1 MYAVIASGGKQHRVQ
16 LGEVVRVEKLEAEPG
31 DTVVF
36 DRVLMVSDG
45 ESARV
50 GRPALEGARV
60 RATVVGHGRGP
71 KTLVFKWK
79 RRQHHI
85 RRRLGHRQAFTD
97 VRIEAIEA

>member
-16 LGEVVRVEKLEAEPG
+16 VGEVVRVEKLEAEPG
-31 DTVVF
+31 ESVVF
-36 DRVLMVSDG
+36 DRVLVVGGGD
-45 ESARV
+45 SARI
-50 GRPALEGARV
+50 GRPAVEGARV

-85 RRRLGHRQAFTD
+85 RHRMGHRQAFTA